1 MVSQIIDHVADSK
14 AQCPTFGYEELPV
27 EHALQVFRAVLTIGS
42 LPTMSLA
49 NLLPADARDYR
60 GPRFV
65 RWAAMA
71 YLGVLTIR
79 SLIHVIASDGGAG
92 TIATI
97 DTSVEGGSN
106 IVAIFGQWGAIQLL
120 LAGLLWVLLLRYR
133 GLTPLVL
140 LVFLIEPVVRAIA
153 GHLKPVEAVGTP
165 PGAALNW
172 VVVPFMAV
180 LLIVSLRNG
189 DDRPA

>member
-1 MVSQIIDHVADSK
+1 MCKPNTHSTMLSN
-14 AQCPTFGYEELPV
+14 CSESS
-27 EHALQVFRAVLTIGS
+27 RAIGN
-42 LPTMSLA
+42 LPTMSLG

-65 RWAAMA
+65 RWIAMA
-71 YLGVLTIR
+71 YLGLLTIR
-79 SLIHVIASDGGAG
+79 SLIHFVAPDGGAE

-97 DTSVEGGSN
+97 DTSGEGGSN
-106 IVAIFGQWGAIQLL
+106 IIAIFGQWGAIQLL
-120 LAGLLWVLLLRYR
+120 LAALLWVLLLRYR
-133 GLTPLVL
+133 GLTPLVV
-140 LVFLIEPVVRAIA
+140 LVFLIEPVLRAVA

-172 VVVPFMAV
+172 VVVPVMAV

-189 DDRPA
+189 NDRSA

>member
-1 MVSQIIDHVADSK
+1 MILS
-14 AQCPTFGYEELPV
+14 
-27 EHALQVFRAVLTIGS
+27 
-42 LPTMSLA
+42 

-65 RWAAMA
+65 RWVAMA

-79 SLIHVIASDGGAG
+79 SLIHVIAPDGGAE

-140 LVFLIEPVVRAIA
+140 LVFLIEPVLRAIA
-153 GHLKPVEAVGTP
+153 GHLKPLEAMGTP

-172 VVVPFMAV
+172 VFVPVMAV
-180 LLIVSLRNG
+180 LLILSLGGAQRLV
-189 DDRPA
+189 R